1 MAQNHAFFLHI
12 IIFIQFNTV
21 VNCFFKITPHIYEV
35 LKSILF
41 SLLEA
46 RIMMEK
52 FKDHFSISKAN
63 LSNVLSPTELEMNEK
78 LQVIGSLIH
87 LSLFI
92 N

>member
-1 MAQNHAFFLHI
+1 
-12 IIFIQFNTV
+12 
-21 VNCFFKITPHIYEV
+21 
-35 LKSILF
+35 
-41 SLLEA
+41 
-46 RIMMEK
+46 MMEK

-63 LSNVLSPTELEMNEK
+63 LSNVLSTTELEMNEK